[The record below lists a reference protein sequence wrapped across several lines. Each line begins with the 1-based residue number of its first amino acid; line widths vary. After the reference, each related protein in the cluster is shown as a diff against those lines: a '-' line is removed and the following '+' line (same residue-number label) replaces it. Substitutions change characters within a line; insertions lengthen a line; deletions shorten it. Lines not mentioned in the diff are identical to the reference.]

1 MSTEPIGPLRTGM
14 RRLTRALAS
23 DGMIVFMLA
32 VVLLEATFL
41 VLWHRNTG
49 GGPAPVELLS
59 FLGAGGSLMVSML
72 FMRRVE
78 KHPLAFAFALL
89 AALGFHAYHVF
100 LLWGR

>member
-1 MSTEPIGPLRTGM
+1 
-14 RRLTRALAS
+14 
-23 DGMIVFMLA
+23 
-32 VVLLEATFL
+32 
-41 VLWHRNTG
+41 
-49 GGPAPVELLS
+49 LS

>member
-1 MSTEPIGPLRTGM
+1 MSEQQLSPLRRGM

-23 DGMIVFMLA
+23 DGMIIFMLA
-32 VVLLEATFL
+32 VVVLEATVL

-49 GGPAPVELLS
+49 GGPAPVMLMS

-72 FMRRVE
+72 FMRRVD
-78 KHPLAFAFALL
+78 KHPLIFAFALL

>member
-1 MSTEPIGPLRTGM
+1 MSNQEPGSFRSRV

-32 VVLLEATFL
+32 VVVLEATFL

-59 FLGAGGSLMVSML
+59 FLGAGASLMVSML

-78 KHPLAFAFALL
+78 KHPLVFAFALL
-89 AALGFHAYHVF
+89 AALFFHAYHVY
-100 LLWGR
+100 LLWSR

>member
-1 MSTEPIGPLRTGM
+1 MSTDHISPFRSGM
-14 RRLTRALAS
+14 RRMTRALAS
-23 DGMIVFMLA
+23 DGMILFMLS
-32 VVLLEATFL
+32 VVVLEATVL
-41 VLWHRNTG
+41 VRWHRSTG

-72 FMRRVE
+72 FLRRVE
-78 KHPLAFAFALL
+78 KHPLVFAFALL

>member
-1 MSTEPIGPLRTGM
+1 MSEQELGPLRSSM
-14 RRLTRALAS
+14 RRLTGVLAS
-23 DGMIVFMLA
+23 DGMIIFMLS
-32 VVLLEATFL
+32 VVVLEATFL
-41 VLWHRNTG
+41 VLWHRATG

-72 FMRRVE
+72 FMRRVG
-78 KHPLAFAFALL
+78 KHPLMFAFALL

>member
-1 MSTEPIGPLRTGM
+1 MSAPPLSPLRAGM

-23 DGMIVFMLA
+23 DGMIIFMLS
-32 VVLLEATFL
+32 VVVLEATFL
-41 VLWHRNTG
+41 VLWHRSTG